1 MSNGIHDAI
10 QKMLD
15 SHDDGWQLAQHCVV
29 MALERVVNGRI
40 ESTAWYWCPPDQ
52 PDWMTDALLEQALR
66 QREQTDVI
74 DDD

>member
-1 MSNGIHDAI
+1 MSSIRDAI

-15 SHDDGWQLAQHCVV
+15 SHDDGWVLAQHCVV

-40 ESTAWYWCPPDQ
+40 ESITWHWCPADQ
-52 PDWMTDALLEQALR
+52 PDWMTDALLEATLR
-66 QREQTDVI
+66 ERDSAEC